1 MSKTNHKPVFISW
14 TAYNPHS
21 SLLNDAFNGQI
32 FYVKNLI
39 NTRGILWKL
48 FFFLDYFYKCIKTI
62 SIIKKNKP
70 DIVIVQNPPSIV
82 PILAVLLSYLK
93 KYKLVVDSHNGAF
106 EKPWSSIPIYKWS
119 LRKANIVIVHN
130 YEIYRRLKS
139 DVKYGEINFRI
150 LNSRLSEF
158 KDIKKDESIDTPYI
172 LVVST
177 FASDEPMDILLE
189 GLRLYNR
196 NNTGKLKFKL
206 TGNYNKKKLLYDTY
220 KDDPNIE
227 FLGFVSNLEYK
238 KLILNAL
245 GIISLSSRDD
255 VQQFALMESIGAGI
269 PFISNNNITNRSLFG
284 DKMVLFEINPQ
295 NISEGIEFFMKNK
308 NKFEQNIL
316 TLKTNILTKW
326 EKDLALIKSNLNI

>member
-1 MSKTNHKPVFISW
+1 
-14 TAYNPHS
+14 
-21 SLLNDAFNGQI
+21 
-32 FYVKNLI
+32 
-39 NTRGILWKL
+39 
-48 FFFLDYFYKCIKTI
+48 
-62 SIIKKNKP
+62 
-70 DIVIVQNPPSIV
+70 
-82 PILAVLLSYLK
+82 
-93 KYKLVVDSHNGAF
+93 
-106 EKPWSSIPIYKWS
+106 
-119 LRKANIVIVHN
+119 
-130 YEIYRRLKS
+130 
-139 DVKYGEINFRI
+139 
-150 LNSRLSEF
+150 
-158 KDIKKDESIDTPYI
+158 
-172 LVVST
+172 
-177 FASDEPMDILLE
+177 MDILLE

-295 NISEGIEFFMKNK
+295 NISEGIEFFIRIRINSAKH
-308 NKFEQNIL
+308 
-316 TLKTNILTKW
+316 
-326 EKDLALIKSNLNI
+326 LNP